1 MDSTTCDYVSPTI
14 AHGRVPCIHYLVHK
28 EGTYNFWWLQM
39 CAHQLWMLLDVLD
52 VIAMKFNVLTL
63 NTTCESSLCM
73 ENTHENALITYL
85 DYRVPMYL
93 I

>member
-1 MDSTTCDYVSPTI
+1 
-14 AHGRVPCIHYLVHK
+14 
-28 EGTYNFWWLQM
+28 M

-63 NTTCESSLCM
+63 DTTCESSLCM

-85 DYRVPMYL
+85 NYRVPMYL